1 VVRKVLDLDLDFDV
15 VYMLNIPATIFLKI
29 INKKLASAGF
39 YSYI

>member
-1 VVRKVLDLDLDFDV
+1 VVRKVLDLDFAFDI
-15 VYMLNIPATIFLKI
+15 VYMLYIPATIFLKI